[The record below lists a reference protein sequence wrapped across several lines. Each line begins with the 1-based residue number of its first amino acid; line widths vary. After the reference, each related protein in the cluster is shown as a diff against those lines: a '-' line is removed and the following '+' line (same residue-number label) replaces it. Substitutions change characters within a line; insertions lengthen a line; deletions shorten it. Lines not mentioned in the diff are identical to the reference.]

1 VNHSTNLYGQKVIGV
16 RQVETGKTKEGQNL
30 TSKEEH
36 IKGRVGFSSYFYY
49 AKAGGTSVA
58 LSIFT
63 AQGCS
68 RALDVGAYF
77 WLAYWSNETVKA
89 RLSESPFIAS
99 KTLHFLGIYAFLGI
113 SSVIFIA
120 VRGALLAFHRCRA
133 CRVPH
138 SESMASILHAPVHFF
153 DITPMGRILN
163 RFAYDIDKVALDLKK
178 AIGCSFISCL
188 LGLELNVAL
197 TLRHF
202 SKIWISI

>member
-1 VNHSTNLYGQKVIGV
+1 MNLYGQEVIGV

-36 IKGRVGFSSYFYY
+36 IEGRVGFSSYFYY

-89 RLSESPFIAS
+89 SLKSPLTES
-99 KTLHFLGIYAFLGI
+99 KTLEFLGIYASLGI
-113 SSVIFIA
+113 FSVIFIA
-120 VRGALLAFHRCRA
+120 ARGALLAFHRCRA
-133 CRVPH
+133 CRVLH
-138 SESMASILHAPVHFF
+138 SDLMASILRAPVRFF
-153 DITPMGRILN
+153 DTTPTGRILN
-163 RFAYDIDKVALDLKK
+163 RFAYDTDKVDLDLK
-178 AIGCSFISCL
+178 
-188 LGLELNVAL
+188 
-197 TLRHF
+197 
-202 SKIWISI
+202 